1 MKKIRFC
8 VLIIAALLLC
18 VFAAPMQTDAVFAA
32 TRAGETVRVGGFPIG
47 LALEVGGLFVEEVTG
62 VDTDYGTVVV
72 EGFRVGDII
81 KKINGTEVKTTD
93 DVHELI
99 GSGSAHVEMIRD
111 GAAQEFDVT
120 PVIERY
126 SGKPRLGIKIKD
138 RIFGIGTVTFVKE
151 NGEYAALG
159 HEIYDSDSD
168 THIPFAGVR
177 IYGCKLLGVKKGAKG
192 EAGALLASIVISAD
206 RGSIV
211 CNNCFGIA
219 GNYDDIADAPETDKV
234 EVASRGEI
242 KPGAACIR
250 TTVDGKA
257 EYYDIEILKATK
269 KNGRHE
275 KGLVFRVT
283 DKRLLSVSGGIV
295 RGMSG
300 SPILQDGK
308 LVGAVTHVML
318 NDFTK
323 GYGVY
328 ADCLN

>member
-1 MKKIRFC
+1 M
-8 VLIIAALLLC
+8 LC
-18 VFAAPMQTDAVFAA
+18 AFAAPVQTAA
-32 TRAGETVRVGGFPIG
+32 AYASTRAGETVRIGGYPIG
-47 LALEVGGLFVEEVTG
+47 IALDVGGLFVEEVTG
-62 VDTDYGTVVV
+62 VQTDYGTVEV
-72 EGFRVGDII
+72 EGFEVGDII
-81 KKINGTEVKTTD
+81 KKINGTAVKTTD
-93 DVHELI
+93 DVHELV
-99 GSGSAHVEMIRD
+99 GEECARVELVRD
-111 GAAQEFDVT
+111 GTTEEIVVT
-120 PVIERY
+120 PVVERY

-138 RIFGIGTVTFVKE
+138 RIYGIGTVTFVKD

-159 HEIYDSDSD
+159 HEIYDSETN
-168 THIPFAGVR
+168 THIPFAGGR

-192 EAGALLASIVISAD
+192 EAGALLASIVLSAD
-206 RGSIV
+206 RGSIG

-219 GNYDDIADAPETDKV
+219 GRYDDISNAPETDRA
-234 EVASRGEI
+234 EVAARGEI
-242 KPGAACIR
+242 KPGSACIR

-257 EYYDIEILKATK
+257 EYYDIEILKAAK

-275 KGLVFRVT
+275 KGIVFRVT
-283 DKRLLSVSGGIV
+283 DKRLLSAAGGIV

>member
-18 VFAAPMQTDAVFAA
+18 VFAAPMQTTTAYAA

-47 LALEVGGLFVEEVTG
+47 IALDVGGLFVEEVTG
-62 VDTDYGTVVV
+62 VQTDYGTVEV

-99 GSGSAHVEMIRD
+99 SDGRARVEIVR
-111 GAAQEFDVT
+111 GGITEEIEVT
-120 PVIERY
+120 PVVERY

-138 RIFGIGTVTFVKE
+138 RIFGIGTVTFIKE

-159 HEIYDSDSD
+159 HEIYDSDTD
-168 THIPFAGVR
+168 THIPFAGGR

-192 EAGALLASIVISAD
+192 EAGALLASIVLSAD
-206 RGSIV
+206 RGSIC

-219 GNYDDIADAPETDKV
+219 GMYDDIADAPDTDKA
-234 EVASRGEI
+234 EVAARGEV

-250 TTVDGKA
+250 TTVEGKA

-275 KGLVFRVT
+275 KGIVFRVT
-283 DKRLLSVSGGIV
+283 DRRLLNASGGIV